1 MNISNKLTT
10 LRIILSFIC
19 IGFIIKN
26 SFYSMIIAFFI
37 FIFAS
42 LTDFL
47 DGYFARK
54 KELVSDLGKILDPI
68 ADKILII
75 GVLLAFLQLKI
86 IVDVWMA
93 SVIMLREFI
102 ITAVRLYNL
111 SRGEINEAKK
121 LGKHKTASQ
130 VFAVIYIFIVEILF
144 KKFPNNNFILF
155 LYNKVSYIIMWY
167 VVLITLF
174 SGLYYFWSNRHKIK
188 TF

>member
-1 MNISNKLTT
+1 ML
-10 LRIILSFIC
+10 
-19 IGFIIKN
+19 
-26 SFYSMIIAFFI
+26 IAFLI

-86 IVDVWMA
+86 IVDAWMV
-93 SVIMLREFI
+93 SIIMLREFT

-111 SRGEINEAKK
+111 NRGEVSEAKA
-121 LGKHKTASQ
+121 LGKHKTVSQ
-130 VFAVIYIFIVEILF
+130 VFLVIYIFVVDILS
-144 KKFPNNNFILF
+144 KKFPNNVFILF